1 MKILAVTGSRY
12 LLIPDDAEPGELE
25 DDTRGRILDSATG
38 RLYPWQNVHSIIM
51 HTPEFE
57 PFEGNQAILSTMLDE
72 AEEVEFGEAT
82 GRR

>member
-38 RLYPWQNVHSIIM
+38 RLYPWQNVHSIII
-51 HTPEFE
+51 HNVQFE
-57 PFEGNQAILSTMLDE
+57 PFEGSQAILDAMLED
-72 AEEVEFGEAT
+72 AEEVEFGEAA